1 MGEQVGVVLVFLG
14 LFLVLSGSLVLVG
27 RSLRVLFGKVDRR
40 RLLGPLLLVSTGLVV
55 GAAPFVAQRA
65 WMAIVGLGERER
77 IVDGRRALVLTGW
90 DRPDYSILASK
101 RDVEILEMGNGN
113 VDDATLDLLAGMA
126 KLRELTLNDTKIT
139 DAGLVKLK
147 ALPNLE
153 SLRIA
158 RTAVTADGVRT
169 FLEDAP
175 EGLREIDVSGNGI
188 PTSIL
193 RRWKNAATA
202 PGNGEGETRPDGA
215 VALERRY
222 VN

>member
-27 RSLRVLFGKVDRR
+27 RSLRVLLGKVDRR

-113 VDDATLDLLAGMA
+113 VDDATLDLLAGMER
-126 KLRELTLNDTKIT
+126 LRELTLNDTKIT

-193 RRWKNAATA
+193 RTWKNAAK
-202 PGNGEGETRPDGA
+202 GDGESAADGS

>member
-27 RSLRVLFGKVDRR
+27 RSLRVLLGKVDRR

-90 DRPDYSILASK
+90 DRPDYSILRAK
-101 RDVEILEMGNGN
+101 RDVEILEMGNGD
-113 VDDATLDLLAGMA
+113 VDDATLDLLAGMER
-126 KLRELTLNDTKIT
+126 LRELTLNDTKVT

-158 RTAVTADGVRT
+158 RTGVTADGVRT

-193 RRWKNAATA
+193 RRWKNAATN
-202 PGNGEGETRPDGA
+202 PGSGEGQTRPDGA

>member
-1 MGEQVGVVLVFLG
+1 VGEQVGVVLVFLG
-14 LFLVLSGSLVLVG
+14 LFLVFSGSLVLSG
-27 RSLRVLFGKVDRR
+27 RGLRVLFGKADRR
-40 RLLGPLLLVSTGLVV
+40 RLLGPLLLVGAGLVI

-101 RDVEILEMGNGN
+101 RDVEILEMGNGD
-113 VDDATLDLLAGMA
+113 VDDTTLDLLAGME
-126 KLRELTLNDTKIT
+126 KLRELTLNDTKVT
-139 DAGLVKLK
+139 DAGLAKLRS
-147 ALPNLE
+147 LPHLE

-158 RTAVTADGVRT
+158 RTGVTADGVRS

-175 EGLREIDVSGNGI
+175 VGLREIDVSGNGV

-193 RRWKNAATA
+193 RRWKNAATGA
-202 PGNGEGETRPDGA
+202 DEGAAGARAEGA

>member
-1 MGEQVGVVLVFLG
+1 M
-14 LFLVLSGSLVLVG
+14 LF
-27 RSLRVLFGKVDRR
+27 RS
-40 RLLGPLLLVSTGLVV
+40 
-55 GAAPFVAQRA
+55 
-65 WMAIVGLGERER
+65 
-77 IVDGRRALVLTGW
+77 
-90 DRPDYSILASK
+90 
-101 RDVEILEMGNGN
+101 
-113 VDDATLDLLAGMA
+113 
-126 KLRELTLNDTKIT
+126 
-139 DAGLVKLK
+139 VKLK

-158 RTAVTADGVRT
+158 RTGVTADGVRT

-193 RRWKNAATA
+193 RRWKNATTD